1 MYKYS
6 WGRPLRLKK
15 QVTAWMLAMGR
26 FHKLIYA
33 LCQTICALRPT
44 FEKLFTG
51 AKVQRKAQ
59 KISVERKTVYE
70 IDPSTYIFENFE
82 T

>member
-1 MYKYS
+1 
-6 WGRPLRLKK
+6 
-15 QVTAWMLAMGR
+15 MGQ

-33 LCQTICALRPT
+33 LRQTICALRST

-59 KISVERKTVYE
+59 KIEVRCKTVYE
-70 IDPSTYIFENFE
+70 IDPMSLTMAVLKKVKIKFKFII
-82 T
+82 